1 MSPSPNLPAPKSLEP
16 KSEVGHGLPLR
27 LCCHLRARVIYN
39 ANFVCGVFGHPI
51 VPPDQHFDPFGN

>member
-1 MSPSPNLPAPKSLEP
+1 VRNAKR
-16 KSEVGHGLPLR
+16 PLIER
-27 LCCHLRARVIYN
+27 NPGSDAEQIGEAQDACHLRARVIYN